1 MIGFVIVLIVM
12 GLLVGSLLRLLVPG
26 RDPMS
31 LPETLGIGVVG
42 TLVSGFIGRALFG
55 SGGWLDPGSWPS
67 SSQSAWSCRFVS
79 CVHDQGLTRAHGQGT
94 SFPVDT
100 RTGGSKTFRHTS
112 SPQVPPP
119 PLGNPTSRR
128 RESVRWRSRRTC

>member
-12 GLLVGSLLRLLVPG
+12 GLLVGSLPRLLVPG

-55 SGGWLDPGSWPS
+55 SGGWFGSW
-67 SSQSAWSCRFVS
+67 QLAFIVTI
-79 CVHDQGLTRAHGQGT
+79 GLVLPVRRLRA
-94 SFPVDT
+94 
-100 RTGGSKTFRHTS
+100 
-112 SPQVPPP
+112 
-119 PLGNPTSRR
+119 
-128 RESVRWRSRRTC
+128 